1 MSKHIKMDEQ
11 IKKIEEQIGQI
22 TNVLSN
28 LNDKKFNLYFFT
40 LDTKGNPTA
49 GIANI
54 YEHVKILNNLG
65 YNAVILHEKNDYH
78 LRGNEEGHGI
88 SDWLGEEYASLP
100 HQSIEAQTL
109 NVSPADFIIIPEI
122 FSNIMDQVKVFPCKK
137 VVFSQSYDY
146 LLELLPI
153 GKRWTTDYGFNDVIT
168 TSQKQADYLKTLFPN
183 INTHVVPVSIP
194 SYFKESE
201 KPKQPIVALH
211 TRNQSDA
218 AKIAKSFYL
227 QYPIYKWITFKELRG
242 ASREQFASDLRNA
255 CLSVWIDETAGFGTF
270 PLESIESNI
279 PVIGKIPNLIP
290 EWMEEIDE
298 NGNATIKNNGIWT
311 NTTLN
316 IPEIIATYLKLW
328 LEDSVP
334 SELLEG
340 VKNSQGQY
348 TEENQVELATVAY
361 TTLVENRIIEL
372 KQSLATLETAL
383 LEKTK
388 AN

>member
-1 MSKHIKMDEQ
+1 MDEQ
-11 IKKIEEQIGQI
+11 KTKIEEQIGQL

-28 LNDKKFNLYFFT
+28 LNSNNFTFYFFT

-65 YNAVILHEKNDYH
+65 YNAVILHEKNDYK
-78 LRGNEEGHGI
+78 LRGNEEGQGI
-88 SDWLGEEYASLP
+88 SDWLGEEYALLP
-100 HQSIEAQTL
+100 HFSIEGQNL
-109 NVSPADFIIIPEI
+109 NISPADFIIIPEI
-122 FSNIMDQVKVFPCKK
+122 FSNIMDQVKAFPCKK

-153 GKRWTTDYGFNDVIT
+153 GKRWTSDYGFNDVIT
-168 TSQKQADYLKTLFPN
+168 TSQKQADYLTSLFPT
-183 INTHVVPVSIP
+183 IRTHVVPVSIP
-194 SYFKESE
+194 SYFKEND

-218 AKIAKSFYL
+218 SKIAKSFYL

-242 ASREQFASDLRNA
+242 LSREQFASDLKNA
-255 CLSVWIDETAGFGTF
+255 CLSVWIDDTAGFGTF
-270 PLESIESNI
+270 PLESIETNT

-290 EWMEEIDE
+290 EWMEEVDE

-311 NTTLN
+311 NTTIN

-334 SELLEG
+334 SDLLDGIKE
-340 VKNSQGQY
+340 SQGKY
-348 TEENQVELATVAY
+348 TQETQVELATVTY
-361 TTLVENRIIEL
+361 TTLVENRIVEL
-372 KQSLATLETAL
+372 SDTLKKLEDAL
-383 LEKTK
+383 SEKIK
-388 AN
+388 

>member
-1 MSKHIKMDEQ
+1 MDEQ
-11 IKKIEEQIGQI
+11 INKIEEQIGQI
-22 TNVLSN
+22 TQVLSN
-28 LNDKKFNLYFFT
+28 LNDKNFTLYFFT

-65 YNAVILHEKNDYH
+65 YKAVILHEKNDYRV
-78 LRGNEEGHGI
+78 RGNEEGHGI
-88 SDWLGEEYASLP
+88 SDWLGEDYASLP
-100 HQSIEAQTL
+100 HVSIEAQTL
-109 NVSPADFIIIPEI
+109 NISPADFIVIPEI

-137 VVFSQSYDY
+137 VVLSQSYDY

-168 TSQKQADYLKTLFPN
+168 TSRRQADYLTTLFPT
-183 INTHVVPVSIP
+183 IKTHVVPVSIP

-218 AKIAKSFYL
+218 SKIAKSFYL

-242 ASREQFASDLRNA
+242 SSREQFASDLKNA
-255 CLSVWIDETAGFGTF
+255 CLSVWIDDTAGFGTF
-270 PLESIESNI
+270 PLESIESNV
-279 PVIGKIPNLIP
+279 PVIGKIPNMIP
-290 EWMEEIDE
+290 EWMEEVDE
-298 NGNATIKNNGIWT
+298 NGVASIKNNGIWT
-311 NTTLN
+311 NTTIN

-340 VKNSQGQY
+340 IKDSQGDY
-348 TEENQVELATVAY
+348 TEENQVEAAQVTYA
-361 TTLVENRIIEL
+361 TLVENRIVEL
-372 KQSLATLETAL
+372 KQAQAN
-383 LEKTK
+383 LEKALAEKTQ
-388 AN
+388 A